1 MLACRS
7 QEKMEFEQRMEI
19 MFTDIRHWLEY
30 DSVALAV
37 LFVGMGTVTLL
48 VLSI

>member
-1 MLACRS
+1 VPIYVRS
-7 QEKMEFEQRMEI
+7 QETAFEQRMDV
-19 MFTDIRHWLEY
+19 MLTDIRHWLEY

-37 LFVGMGTVTLL
+37 LFLGMGMVAML